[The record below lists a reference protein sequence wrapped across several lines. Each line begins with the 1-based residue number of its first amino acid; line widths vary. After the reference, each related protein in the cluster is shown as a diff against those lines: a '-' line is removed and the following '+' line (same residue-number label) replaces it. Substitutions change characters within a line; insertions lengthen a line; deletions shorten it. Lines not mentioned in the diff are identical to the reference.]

1 MLKNLARDMTVEGYV
16 NFGHRWHDVLLFTIE
31 NQDRAHKTLLFT
43 VETLKAEAKPY
54 YSVYKP
60 M

>member
-1 MLKNLARDMTVEGYV
+1 MLKNLGPDVTDGGCVT
-16 NFGHRWHDVLLFTIE
+16 FGHRWHEALLFTIQ
-31 NQDRAHKTLLFT
+31 NQHRVHKTLLFI

-54 YSVYKP
+54 YFVYKP